1 MSEQVNESSVQS
13 ALVPAGEGES
23 IWFDGNVYT
32 VKISGDATNGAL
44 SVLESS
50 IPPGNGPP
58 LHIHTE
64 SDEVFHVLSGQL
76 EFQVGAAK
84 FTGKAGDYVF
94 VPHGTPHC
102 FKNVGVHVAHTIFAY
117 TPAGFE
123 KFFQESGD
131 PAVPNMPIPQW
142 SPERFERAVAIA
154 PRFGW
159 EGPKTK

>member
-1 MSEQVNESSVQS
+1 MSERVNDSPVQQT
-13 ALVPAGEGES
+13 LVPAGEGET

-32 VKISGDATNGAL
+32 VKISGESTNGRL

-58 LHIHTE
+58 PHVHTE
-64 SDEVFHVLSGQL
+64 SDEAFYVLSGQL
-76 EFQVGAAK
+76 EFQVGDEK
-84 FTGKAGDYVF
+84 FIGKAGDYVF
-94 VPHGTPHC
+94 VPHGTVHC

-117 TPAGFE
+117 TPSGFE
-123 KFFQESGD
+123 KFFLESGQ
-131 PAVPNMPIPQW
+131 PAVPNQPIPQW
-142 SPERFERAVAIA
+142 GPEEFERAVAIA